1 MENPFGKS
9 KFTLRFDQ
17 MNIFVLTL
25 NRIPFFRVHI
35 DLSSPT
41 LIVIQCYQSLEFLKI
56 SLRLPLLERQD
67 WKEGFQAHE
76 H

>member
-41 LIVIQCYQSLEFLKI
+41 LIVIQ
-56 SLRLPLLERQD
+56 
-67 WKEGFQAHE
+67 
-76 H
+76 

>member
-1 MENPFGKS
+1 MENPFGKG

-25 NRIPFFRVHI
+25 NRIPLFRVHI

-41 LIVIQCYQSLEFLKI
+41 LTVIQ
-56 SLRLPLLERQD
+56 
-67 WKEGFQAHE
+67 
-76 H
+76 